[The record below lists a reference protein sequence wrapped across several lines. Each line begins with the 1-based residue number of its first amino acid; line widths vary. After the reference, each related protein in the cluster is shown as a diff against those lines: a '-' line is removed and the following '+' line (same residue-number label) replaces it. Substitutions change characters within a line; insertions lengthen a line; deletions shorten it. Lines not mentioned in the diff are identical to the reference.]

1 MKTSFLL
8 IPLIFFALGLTAQTD
23 AIQVSQEPRHHKV
36 LENAWVRV
44 LDVRIPPGDTSLM
57 HKHSTPSVFMVLS
70 NTQTG
75 SQAIVEPEKPDLSDG
90 HVWFEGFYTTPRI
103 HRVWNSGSIVFHVI
117 DMEILHSNP
126 GELESPLVADGLSI
140 QFDEKPVRAYR
151 MELSANTRM
160 QFPKRKK
167 PVLVVG
173 LVKGDFTYF
182 PPGKPV
188 RLANVTNNP
197 HPIAIYEFK

>member
-8 IPLIFFALGLTAQTD
+8 FLLFLFVNSLQAQTD

-75 SQAIVEPEKPDLSDG
+75 SEAIVEPEKPDLSDG

-117 DMEILHSNP
+117 DMEILHANP
-126 GELESPLVADGLSI
+126 GEIDPPIQADGLTV
-140 QFDEKPVRAYR
+140 QFDEKPVRCYR
-151 MELSANTRM
+151 MELPAQKQM
-160 QFPKRKK
+160 QLPKRKT

-173 LVKGDFTYF
+173 LVKGDFTFF
-182 PPGKPV
+182 PAGKAIRFANFSTSAHPV
-188 RLANVTNNP
+188 
-197 HPIAIYEFK
+197 AIYEFK